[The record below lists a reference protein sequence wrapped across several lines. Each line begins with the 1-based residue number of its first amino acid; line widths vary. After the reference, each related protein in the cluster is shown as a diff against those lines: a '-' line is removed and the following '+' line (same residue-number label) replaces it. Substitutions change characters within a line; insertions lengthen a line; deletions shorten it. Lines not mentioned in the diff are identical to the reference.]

1 MDTIT
6 GMRTFCAVAEARSF
20 NKAALS
26 LGMSAA
32 LTSKYIAQLEARLG
46 VRLLNR
52 TTRSLALTQ
61 TGSEYLSRCKTL
73 LSEFDAME
81 DSIQDANAA
90 PKGHLLIS
98 APRILGE
105 TYLMDLVADFLALH
119 PEITIEVKLSDRF
132 VNIIEEGFDL
142 VIRGGALK
150 DSSLIARKLAPS
162 DIVHCATPAYLAAHG
177 TPKHPYDLT
186 EHRCIVDSNFESQSH
201 WAFVEHGERISV
213 AVSGPIIVNS
223 AFACRK
229 LALRDLGI
237 MHTPSQ
243 MVAKDISDGRLVHIL
258 QEFDLS
264 NTALYVVYPHNRHL
278 SAKTRAFVDFLVG
291 YFAKKKIYVK

>member
-1 MDTIT
+1 MDTLT

-20 NKAALS
+20 NKAAAQ
-26 LGMSAA
+26 LGISPA
-32 LTSKYIAQLEARLG
+32 LTSKYVAQLEARLG

-61 TGSEYLSRCKTL
+61 TGREYLSRAKTMIR
-73 LSEFDAME
+73 EFDALE
-81 DSIQDANAA
+81 ESIQDTNAA
-90 PKGHLLIS
+90 PKGHLRLS

-105 TYLMDLVADFLALH
+105 TYLMDLAADFLELH

-132 VNIIEEGFDL
+132 VNIIDEGFDL

-162 DIVHCATPAYLAAHG
+162 DIIHCATPAYLARHG
-177 TPKHPYDLT
+177 TPQHPYDLT
-186 EHRCIVDSNFESQSH
+186 THRCLVDSNFEAQSH

-213 AVSGPIIVNS
+213 AVNGPIIVNS

-237 MHTPSQ
+237 MHTPSL
-243 MVAKDISDGRLVHIL
+243 MVAKDIAEGRLVHIL
-258 QEFDLS
+258 QAFDLS

-278 SAKTRAFVDFLVG
+278 SAKTRAFVDFLIG
-291 YFAKKKIYVK
+291 YFAKKKIYVE